1 MGFVM
6 SLHSQ
11 TWATIH
17 PSVYWHAAEP
27 VRRVQAT
34 LRSHGAIRY
43 CCPVTGS
50 FVLVTEAATLARLV
64 ERNVRLRCV
73 DCGEMH
79 LLTQA
84 DPAGDPG
91 TIVVT
96 PAKP

>member
-1 MGFVM
+1 M
-6 SLHSQ
+6 SLRSEN
-11 TWATIH
+11 WGTIH
-17 PSVYWHAAEP
+17 PSVYRHAAEP
-27 VRRVQAT
+27 VRRIQAT
-34 LRSHGAIRY
+34 LRPRGAIRY
-43 CCPVTGS
+43 CCPVTDS

-84 DPAGDPG
+84 APAGDPG

>member
-1 MGFVM
+1 M
-6 SLHSQ
+6 SLRSEN
-11 TWATIH
+11 WGTIH
-17 PSVYWHAAEP
+17 PSVYRHVDEP
-27 VRRVQAT
+27 VRRIQAT
-34 LRSHGAIRY
+34 LRPRGAIRY

-64 ERNVRLRCV
+64 ERNIRLRCV

-84 DPAGDPG
+84 APAGDPG